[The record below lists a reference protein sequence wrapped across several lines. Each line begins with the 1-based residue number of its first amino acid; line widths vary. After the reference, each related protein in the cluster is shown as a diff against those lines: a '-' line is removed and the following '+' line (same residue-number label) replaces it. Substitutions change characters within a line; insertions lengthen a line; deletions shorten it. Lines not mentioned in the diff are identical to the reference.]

1 MFDILSKAKFS
12 SLRRSC
18 LENCNKFGGVT
29 LPSDLKSNIAATQ
42 DLDNLFDVLCDTPYW
57 NWMNIK
63 MLTKMARASHMKAA
77 TKLIQQYKDEVFS
90 RKLVEVLQQIP
101 SFNISSNYYTKAKEK
116 WNKNLNDITVND
128 LVNHWSEVEKIFNVE
143 EPTVLL
149 DSIISGSVEIHWLI
163 PTELFD
169 HIIQSISNQ
178 ISRMAE
184 CNILYFNIAG
194 HVIKLPSI
202 TEPDTLSTTS
212 SMLLYTYSIYYVSVF
227 IVESASS
234 SSPTTSKLTESVTK
248 LPTIKSP
255 YIGGGSHGVTQ
266 VGILVYLYRL
276 MTCFIYVCMR

>member
-1 MFDILSKAKFS
+1 MCMYVHTCVINNTYYFHVEECSLVTEREDLIDFASCDNVDECFTHFTSAMLKILSKADFP
-12 SLRRSC
+12 SLRRAC
-18 LENCNKFGGVT
+18 LENNNT
-29 LPSDLKSNIAATQ
+29 LCGIALPKSLKADIKTSQN
-42 DLDNLFDVLCDTPYW
+42 LDELFDVLCDTPYW

-163 PTELFD
+163 PTELID
-169 HIIQSISNQ
+169 HILQSISSQ
-178 ISRMAE
+178 ISTIPG
-184 CNILYFNIAG
+184 CDILYFDIAG
-194 HVIKLPSI
+194 HVIKPEPDAPSI
-202 TEPDTLSTTS
+202 SS
-212 SMLLYTYSIYYVSVF
+212 SM
-227 IVESASS
+227 
-234 SSPTTSKLTESVTK
+234 
-248 LPTIKSP
+248 
-255 YIGGGSHGVTQ
+255 
-266 VGILVYLYRL
+266 
-276 MTCFIYVCMR
+276 